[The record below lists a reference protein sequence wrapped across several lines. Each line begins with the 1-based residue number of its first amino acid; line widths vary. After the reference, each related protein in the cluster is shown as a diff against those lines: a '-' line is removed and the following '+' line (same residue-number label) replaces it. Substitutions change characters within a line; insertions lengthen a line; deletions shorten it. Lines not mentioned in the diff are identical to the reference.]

1 MIPILYDSNEVNF
14 TSNGLGR
21 LRSCIEAKVVEERNG
36 IYEMDF
42 SYPVDGENYDLI
54 QLGRIIGVTH
64 EDSDDIQPFD
74 IVSCSR
80 PIGGVVTFHCT
91 HISYRQ
97 SKMVTYGTSVSTLTG
112 AFRIFEQVFYPE
124 KPLGY
129 TSSGNPFVYE
139 TDKSG
144 TAYIPAFDG
153 TPRTI
158 RSILGGVEGSILDTF
173 GGEYEWDKWN
183 VILHT
188 ARGEAKNFSIR
199 YGVNLIDF
207 QDDTDYG
214 ESFNTCVPFWKSTEG
229 EVVMGGEIS
238 SGESTVGVGDKCVPL
253 DLSDKFEEQPTV
265 ADLEAMAAD
274 IMDANQPYLPKQN
287 IKVDFVRLQDEAGF
301 DQFDSLLQCKLCDS
315 IKVIFPR
322 YDMSAYFKIVKTT
335 WNVLLDRYDGM
346 ELGNLSTT
354 LAEALGVTNSG
365 GFGGSGESGGTWT
378 LLGSSSGANAITYS
392 DVETAGYKEI
402 YIENNEYCGGYV
414 LVQSL
419 PKTVLWGA
427 YYMGSY
433 GAIRQVSVTKTAMT
447 PQICYTNGQNV
458 MSGTSWKV
466 YAR

>member
-97 SKMVTYGTSVSTLTG
+97 SKMVTYGRSVSTLTG

-158 RSILGGVEGSILDTF
+158 RSIL
-173 GGEYEWDKWN
+173 
-183 VILHT
+183 
-188 ARGEAKNFSIR
+188 
-199 YGVNLIDF
+199 
-207 QDDTDYG
+207 
-214 ESFNTCVPFWKSTEG
+214 
-229 EVVMGGEIS
+229 
-238 SGESTVGVGDKCVPL
+238 
-253 DLSDKFEEQPTV
+253 
-265 ADLEAMAAD
+265 
-274 IMDANQPYLPKQN
+274 
-287 IKVDFVRLQDEAGF
+287 
-301 DQFDSLLQCKLCDS
+301 
-315 IKVIFPR
+315 
-322 YDMSAYFKIVKTT
+322 
-335 WNVLLDRYDGM
+335 
-346 ELGNLSTT
+346 
-354 LAEALGVTNSG
+354 
-365 GFGGSGESGGTWT
+365 
-378 LLGSSSGANAITYS
+378 
-392 DVETAGYKEI
+392 
-402 YIENNEYCGGYV
+402 
-414 LVQSL
+414 
-419 PKTVLWGA
+419 
-427 YYMGSY
+427 
-433 GAIRQVSVTKTAMT
+433 
-447 PQICYTNGQNV
+447 
-458 MSGTSWKV
+458 
-466 YAR
+466 